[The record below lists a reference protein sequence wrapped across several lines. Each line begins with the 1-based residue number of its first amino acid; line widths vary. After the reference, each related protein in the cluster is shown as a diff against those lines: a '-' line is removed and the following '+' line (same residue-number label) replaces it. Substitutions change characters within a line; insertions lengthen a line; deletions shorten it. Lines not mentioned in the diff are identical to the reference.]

1 METFLNN
8 IDTTKV
14 TQLLNDT
21 QNNSEYFNDITNQVV
36 NAYTKDLDSLIKEI
50 QEQINQ
56 KNLPTEVVEDFMLRL
71 SSLIYF
77 MGTNLESVG
86 IKEDVAKAMKQ
97 EVYNKAYLE
106 NDVEFLND
114 AGKKV
119 KPTKDANTAIAE
131 EKSKYEGI
139 IYTIYD
145 RTYKIIK
152 FKIDSASELLSS
164 LKKVLNRRIQET
176 SLRIDQ

>member
-1 METFLNN
+1 MTTFLDN

-21 QNNSEYFNDITNQVV
+21 QNNSEYFNNITDQVV
-36 NAYTKDLDSLIKEI
+36 TAYTKDLDSLITEI
-50 QEQINQ
+50 QNGINE
-56 KNLPTEVVEDFMLRL
+56 KNLPTEVVEDYMLRL

-77 MGTNLESVG
+77 MGTRLEAVG
-86 IKEDVAKAMKQ
+86 IKEDVAKSMKQ
-97 EVYNKAYLE
+97 EIYNKAYLE
-106 NDVEFLND
+106 NDIESIND

-119 KPTKDANTAIAE
+119 KPTKDANVAFAE
-131 EKSKYEGI
+131 EKSKYENI

-152 FKIDSASELLSS
+152 FKIDSASDLLGS

-176 SLRIDQ
+176 GLRVD